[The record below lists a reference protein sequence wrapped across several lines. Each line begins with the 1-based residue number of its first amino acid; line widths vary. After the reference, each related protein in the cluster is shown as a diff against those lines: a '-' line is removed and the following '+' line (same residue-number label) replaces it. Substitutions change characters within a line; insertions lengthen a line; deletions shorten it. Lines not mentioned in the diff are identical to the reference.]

1 MQPIGKNILIKSID
15 EEIKTESGILL
26 SGADANQLRYKKGVV
41 VKPGTDVSVIKADDV
56 IYYDRNHGFT
66 MMIGDDQYTIIQ
78 EHHIVLVL

>member
-15 EEIKTESGILL
+15 EEIKTESGLLL
-26 SGADANQLRYKKGVV
+26 SGADANQLRYKKGIV
-41 VKPGTDVSVIKADDV
+41 VKPGTDVSVINPDDV

-66 MMIGDDQYTIIQ
+66 MMIGDESYTIIQ